1 MISLNAHY
9 DGKVIIP
16 DAPLNLPANQRVR
29 ISVEPIDTS
38 SGRPRPVTFSK
49 LIGEALKTPANPN
62 PRFPSD
68 NDDAL
73 WGDDP
78 EK

>member
-29 ISVEPIDTS
+29 ISVEPIES
-38 SGRPRPVTFSK
+38 AVVSHKPATFSK
-49 LIGEALKTPANPN
+49 LIGEALKTPPNPN
-62 PRFPSD
+62 PRFTND
-68 NDDAL
+68 NDDVL
-73 WGDDP
+73 WEDDT
-78 EK
+78 KQ